1 MSVSCGTRYGHLSR
15 RYGERGEGRL
25 KFLITLA
32 ILAVIGYCAYQ
43 YVPVA
48 VQAYQF
54 KDVMQQT
61 VNTAALQSQ
70 TTGDSLKQLLT
81 DRAKEYGAPP
91 PPATQIVV
99 TQQDGRWLA
108 RVQYTREVPLPFYTY
123 QYTFDNTVKSF
134 DPATLR

>member
-1 MSVSCGTRYGHLSR
+1 MSVSCGTHSTRSR
-15 RYGERGEGRL
+15 RQGERGEGRL
-25 KFLITLA
+25 KFLVIIA
-32 ILAVIGYCAYQ
+32 ILAVIGYSAYQ

-48 VQAYQF
+48 VNAYQL

-70 TTGDSLKQLLT
+70 TTAESLKKTLT
-81 DRAKEYGAPP
+81 DRAQEYGAPP
-91 PPATQIVV
+91 PPATQVGV
-99 TQQDGRWLA
+99 TQQEGRWLA
-108 RVQYTREVPLPFYTY
+108 RVQYTRQITFPFYTY